1 MGEWV
6 HVPEMP
12 WFSTCAIR
20 RADYTCSWEISLC
33 GISGQLRI
41 CEGLGS
47 SASSSRGSIS
57 TTWRRSAFW
66 PLNLPCVDMSLVGPP
81 LRPEL
86 RVGGGGD
93 LAGCPH
99 PAGSPRA
106 APPAP
111 ASVSPRTGFPG
122 WEVSPPRSN
131 PEARLPLGNKP
142 TPAARGSNRA
152 CRARRLKGSLWAH
165 LALGCWWNKPF
176 LYIFHLVCH
185 FKAVGA
191 HEWKGPNVLRLSL
204 C

>member
-66 PLNLPCVDMSLVGPP
+66 PLNLACVDMSLVGPP

-86 RVGGGGD
+86 RVGGGGT
-93 LAGCPH
+93 LPVALTQLEVLGPPRLPRPQSLREPVSQVGRCPH
-99 PAGSPRA
+99 L
-106 APPAP
+106 
-111 ASVSPRTGFPG
+111 VQ
-122 WEVSPPRSN
+122 

-152 CRARRLKGSLWAH
+152 RRARRLKGSLWAH

-176 LYIFHLVCH
+176 LCIFHLVCH
-185 FKAVGA
+185 FKGVGA
-191 HEWKGPNVLRLSL
+191 HEWKGPNVFRLSL
-204 C
+204 G